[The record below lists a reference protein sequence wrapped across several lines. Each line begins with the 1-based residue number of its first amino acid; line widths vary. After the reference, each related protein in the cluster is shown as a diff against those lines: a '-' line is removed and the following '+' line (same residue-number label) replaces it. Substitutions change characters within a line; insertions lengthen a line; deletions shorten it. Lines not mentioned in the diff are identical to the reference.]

1 MPPLEVDVSLDN
13 GALKEKNENQD
24 IEGGGTKNENV
35 TKIPSNNGAGAVV
48 IMDHP
53 SQTARNEVEASDNL
67 NAKINSI
74 NTRLK
79 EITITND
86 GRLTS

>member
-1 MPPLEVDVSLDN
+1 MSLDN
-13 GALKEKNENQD
+13 GASKEKNENQD